1 MASGQG
7 TATIDFGSD
16 PGSNESSVDVT
27 GEASIS
33 STSKAEAYIMAD
45 DTTADKTASDHR
57 YVGLWLTL
65 TCGTPVAA
73 TGFTIYGRST
83 ERLQGTFK
91 LRWVWA
97 D

>member
-7 TATIDFGSD
+7 TAIIDFGSY
-16 PGSNESSVDVT
+16 PGSNEASVAVT
-27 GEASIS
+27 GQTTIS
-33 STSKAEAYIMAD
+33 ATSKAESFIMAD
-45 DTTADKTASDHR
+45 DTTADHTANDHK
-57 YVGLWLTL
+57 YAPIFITP

-83 ERLQGTFK
+83 EIMQGTFA
-91 LRWVWA
+91 LRWVWS